1 MGKEIEL
8 PLWIAQHLVQMGHAR
23 FKEEEQLTLNTL
35 STTHYRQTLPASN
48 QIPELPRSFYF
59 QLRRLIK
66 DLKNLEVKDRT
77 KARELARALA
87 LGWDIVNLRV
97 KKIASL
103 RGSGGQTNEVTSKL
117 TLEEKALS
125 ETVPLNV
132 QP

>member
-1 MGKEIEL
+1 MGQEVDL
-8 PLWIAQHLVQMGHAR
+8 SLWIAQHLVEMGYAR
-23 FKEEEQLTLNTL
+23 FKDEEQLTLNAL

-77 KARELARALA
+77 KARELDKALA

-97 KKIASL
+97 KKIAFW
-103 RGSGGQTNEVTSKL
+103 RANY
-117 TLEEKALS
+117 
-125 ETVPLNV
+125 
-132 QP
+132 